1 MKNLK
6 QYLIE
11 EVNKKIKETKEEI
24 RQSDENLEILEA
36 KLKVEKKF
44 LEMQDIEEK
53 MRENINFSVQ
63 FIESDIITE
72 KERNVEL
79 KDDLK
84 MLLARER
91 VINKFEDG
99 GL

>member
-36 KLKVEKKF
+36 KLKVEKRF